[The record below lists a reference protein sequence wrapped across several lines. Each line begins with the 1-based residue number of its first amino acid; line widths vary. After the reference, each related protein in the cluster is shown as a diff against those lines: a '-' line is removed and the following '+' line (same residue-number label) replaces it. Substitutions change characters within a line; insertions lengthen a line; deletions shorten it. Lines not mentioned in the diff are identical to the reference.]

1 MRECPAPASPSWE
14 TCQKTAPSAA
24 HSGSF
29 FSSIIDAVA
38 RPSMLTCALSAAI
51 PSYSIPKRAST
62 VKGDRKARQNDRTI
76 RIHAQAHHSKHTVQ
90 AQISEHVRALSNE
103 MSILVHVGV
112 HPRSG
117 DGGTVAFSSK
127 RCALVTLE
135 SYIVIQKAI
144 F

>member
-1 MRECPAPASPSWE
+1 MVR
-14 TCQKTAPSAA
+14 
-24 HSGSF
+24 
-29 FSSIIDAVA
+29 
-38 RPSMLTCALSAAI
+38 
-51 PSYSIPKRAST
+51 
-62 VKGDRKARQNDRTI
+62 GDRKARQNDRTT

-90 AQISEHVRALSNE
+90 AQISERVRALSNE
-103 MSILVHVGV
+103 MSIIEHVGV